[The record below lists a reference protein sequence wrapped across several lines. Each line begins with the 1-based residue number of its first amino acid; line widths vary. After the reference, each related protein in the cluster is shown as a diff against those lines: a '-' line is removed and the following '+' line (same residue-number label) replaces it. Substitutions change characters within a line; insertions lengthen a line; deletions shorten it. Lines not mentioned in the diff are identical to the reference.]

1 MGNKTA
7 YKEERQT
14 EKKKNEQER
23 KIKIDLKKRKSK
35 FWLVPINKKQKR
47 CLSMSD

>member
-23 KIKIDLKKRKSK
+23 KIKIDKKKGVQI
-35 FWLVPINKKQKR
+35 LA
-47 CLSMSD
+47 CAH

>member
-14 EKKKNEQER
+14 EKKK
-23 KIKIDLKKRKSK
+23 KMKKRERSK
-35 FWLVPINKKQKR
+35 QTKKKGSPNFGLCPLTKNKKGV
-47 CLSMSD
+47 

>member
-23 KIKIDLKKRKSK
+23 KIKIDEKKGVQI
-35 FWLVPINKKQKR
+35 LA
-47 CLSMSD
+47 CAH

>member
-14 EKKKNEQER
+14 KKKKEKKWATEKDQNR
-23 KIKIDLKKRKSK
+23 FAKKKEVQIMAFVHS
-35 FWLVPINKKQKR
+35 W
-47 CLSMSD
+47 

>member
-14 EKKKNEQER
+14 EKKNEQDW
-23 KIKIDLKKRKSK
+23 KIK
-35 FWLVPINKKQKR
+35 NKKKGSPNFGL
-47 CLSMSD
+47 CPLTKNKKGV

>member
-14 EKKKNEQER
+14 EKKKKNEQER
-23 KIKIDLKKRKSK
+23 KIKIDKKKGSPNFGLCPLTK
-35 FWLVPINKKQKR
+35 NKKGV
-47 CLSMSD
+47 

>member
-14 EKKKNEQER
+14 EKKNEQER
-23 KIKIDLKKRKSK
+23 KIKIDKKKGSPNFGLCPLTK
-35 FWLVPINKKQKR
+35 NKKGV
-47 CLSMSD
+47 

>member
-14 EKKKNEQER
+14 EKKKKMNEREKDQNR
-23 KIKIDLKKRKSK
+23 FAKKKGGVQI
-35 FWLVPINKKQKR
+35 LA
-47 CLSMSD
+47 CAH